1 MVGEALACSTTLQA
15 TSIASNIKNLR
26 KSRGLTQEQL
36 AEKMNI
42 TSTYILKIEN
52 GKQTGSVELAVEL
65 AAFFDVSLDYLL
77 SGREFKAMDQK
88 QNLRMTIAFLS
99 ELEAKL

>member
-1 MVGEALACSTTLQA
+1 MNFDKEDYGAR
-15 TSIASNIKNLR
+15 IRRLR
-26 KSRGLTQEQL
+26 KSRKLTQEQL

>member
-1 MVGEALACSTTLQA
+1 MNFDKEDYGAR
-15 TSIASNIKNLR
+15 IRRLR
-26 KSRGLTQEQL
+26 KSRKLTQEQL

-77 SGREFKAMDQK
+77 SGRKFKAMDQK

>member
-1 MVGEALACSTTLQA
+1 MGFNRDSYAAR
-15 TSIASNIKNLR
+15 IKNLR

-52 GKQTGSVELAVEL
+52 GKQTGSVELAGEL
-65 AAFFDVSLDYLL
+65 AAFFDVSPDYLL

>member
-1 MVGEALACSTTLQA
+1 
-15 TSIASNIKNLR
+15 
-26 KSRGLTQEQL
+26 
-36 AEKMNI
+36 MNI

-77 SGREFKAMDQK
+77 SGREFKAMK
-88 QNLRMTIAFLS
+88 NTAVMSCSKRPTSVTVSA
-99 ELEAKL
+99 ER

>member
-1 MVGEALACSTTLQA
+1 
-15 TSIASNIKNLR
+15 
-26 KSRGLTQEQL
+26 
-36 AEKMNI
+36 MNI

-52 GKQTGSVELAVEL
+52 GKQTGSVELTVEL

-77 SGREFKAMDQK
+77 SGIEFKAMDQK